1 MLKAGVF
8 FPAGTVEGAD
18 PIFYDGYMDI
28 QDAVGGLFTTVEN
41 EQVIK
46 GQHIAL
52 TGFLPDEV
60 YERDE
65 TTMNWFASALFGYE
79 LHGPCVVAWHLSPNG
94 FKDGDVYDMPDYM
107 TAFLLRD
114 FVNGVVSAYSEATAV
129 AGLIG
134 MAIQEGVLSEV
145 EATIMMEYI
154 EASTE
159 GELDDMDED
168 LKFEVLDLMNRIEA
182 FAIMKGREARGK

>member
-28 QDAVGGLFTTVEN
+28 QDAVGGLFTTVER

-46 GQHIAL
+46 GEHIAL

-60 YERDE
+60 YERTE
-65 TTMNWFASALFGYE
+65 ETMNWFASALFGYE
-79 LHGPCVVAWHLSPNG
+79 LHGPCLVAWHLSPNG
-94 FKDGDVYDMPDYM
+94 VKDGDVYDIPD
-107 TAFLLRD
+107 TITSFLLRD
-114 FVNGVVSAYSEATAV
+114 FVNGVVSAYTEATAV
-129 AGLIG
+129 AGLIHL
-134 MAIQEGVLSEV
+134 AIQEGVMTDE
-145 EATIMMEYI
+145 EAGRMMDYI
-154 EASTE
+154 DASTE

-168 LKFEVLDLMNRIEA
+168 LKFEVLELMNRMEA
-182 FAIMKGREARGK
+182 FALRKEREARGK